1 MAIVDELVV
10 RLGLDN
16 KEFKKGAKE
25 TEGQLNKV
33 KGAAATTSKNLQE
46 HGKKG
51 AEFFTQL
58 QKSAIKFFGVMAVG
72 TAAFRG
78 FANLIA
84 SGAHLSRLAT
94 NLGTSANSLHKWG
107 QAVKQSGGTA
117 QGFEATI
124 RGLSAE
130 ITAWKTGGTAG
141 PMLQGLQALG
151 VSLVDTGGKA
161 KSLETLLLDMGEAV
175 QRRAPNRA
183 DQANL
188 LAQWG
193 LDEGTINLVLKR
205 RKDAEALI
213 ASQPGMDDKAAKKAQ
228 DINEKWLALVE
239 QVHGKFRELAIQHFP
254 AIERM
259 VLAITAA
266 FERTSPFVT
275 TIVEGFEE
283 LNKLTDG
290 WLGNILLA
298 LVALKMIGGLGIVGG
313 GAAAAG
319 AAGAAAGA
327 AGASVGA
334 AALVKGAAGPD
345 VQGASALAEKTRAG
359 DREAALK
366 LARIQLDNQLWRKIF
381 NKPASEQDVQKRAL
395 DLLSN
400 AGQGQSMSGK
410 VTLNQALGKKS
421 NISDELKAK
430 LDAAEKANNLPTGIL
445 GSIMN
450 QETGGNKA
458 YLDDPSKY
466 HYGLNANGQR
476 IAPHTGKVSTAFG
489 PFGILESTAKNPGYG
504 VPPLKD
510 KSFDSQL
517 EFISRYLS
525 ERISRAGS
533 LFQGLSGYG
542 EGSKYAS
549 QVLGRL
555 PGGGMSGLSNAAA
568 STSTSTQ
575 NITIGKIDIQTAATD
590 AAGVARS
597 LRDSLVREMNYGT
610 R

>member
-1 MAIVDELVV
+1 MASVVDELVV

-16 KEFKKGAKE
+16 KEFQKGAKE

-94 NLGTSANSLHKWG
+94 NLGTTANSLHKWG

-228 DINEKWLALVE
+228 DINEKWEALLERVR
-239 QVHGKFRELAIQHFP
+239 GKVRELAVQHFP
-254 AIERM
+254 TIERA
-259 VLAITAA
+259 VIAIADG
-266 FERTSPFVT
+266 FERMAPVVTS
-275 TIVEGFEE
+275 IVEGFNS

-298 LVALKMIGGLGIVGG
+298 LGALKLVKGLLPGAP
-313 GAAAAG
+313 AAAPAL
-319 AAGAAAGA
+319 ATPL
-327 AGASVGA
+327 GASVGA
-334 AALVKGAAGPD
+334 SLALKGDTAPD
-345 VQGASALAEKTRAG
+345 QQGASALMAKARLG
-359 DREAALK
+359 DREAAMQ
-366 LARIQLDNQLWRKIF
+366 LAKIQLNNQFWRF
-381 NKPASEQDVQKRAL
+381 GKPAGEDEIKKRAL

-400 AGQGQSMSGK
+400 AGQGQSVSGK

-421 NISDELKAK
+421 S
-430 LDAAEKANNLPTGIL
+430 LDASTLSKIAAAEKSAGLPSGIIE
-445 GSIMN
+445 SIIK

-458 YLDDPSKY
+458 YLDDPSKA
-466 HYGLNANGQR
+466 HYPSGYTKDGV
-476 IAPHTGKVSTAFG
+476 KSSAFG
-489 PFGILESTAKNPGYG
+489 PFGLLESTASKPGYG
-504 VPPLKD
+504 VSPLKD
-510 KSFDSQL
+510 KSFDEQLRFMSQ
-517 EFISRYLS
+517 YLAA
-525 ERISRAGS
+525 RIGNAGTV
-533 LFQGLSGYG
+533 FKGLSGYG
-542 EGSKYAS
+542 EGSRYAS

-555 PGGGMSGLSNAAA
+555 PGGGMSGLSNAVA
-568 STSTSTQ
+568 STSSSTQ
-575 NITIGKIDIQTAATD
+575 NVTIGKIEVVTQATD
-590 AAGVARS
+590 AQGVARA
-597 LRDSLVREMNYGT
+597 LPDALTRTFNYGT

>member
-46 HGKKG
+46 QGKKG
-51 AEFFTQL
+51 AEFFTQI
-58 QKSAIKFFGVMAVG
+58 QKSALKFFSVMAVG
-72 TAAFRG
+72 TAAFRA
-78 FANLIA
+78 FTNLIS

-94 NLGTSANSLHKWG
+94 NLGTSADSLHKWG

-117 QGFEATI
+117 AGFEGTI
-124 RGLSAE
+124 RSLSAE

-141 PMLQGLQALG
+141 SMLQGLQALG
-151 VSLVDTGGKA
+151 VGLTDTQGKA

-188 LAQWG
+188 LASWG
-193 LDEGTINLVLKR
+193 LDEGTINLVLQK
-205 RKDAEALI
+205 RKDVEAII
-213 ASQPGMDDKAAKKAQ
+213 AKQPGMDNEAAKKAQ
-228 DINEKWLALVE
+228 DINERWLALVE
-239 QVHGKFRELAIQHFP
+239 QVRGKFRELAIQHFP
-254 AIERM
+254 AIERI
-259 VLAITAA
+259 VLAIADAFDRMSPVVTAM
-266 FERTSPFVT
+266 
-275 TIVEGFEE
+275 VEGFTK
-283 LNKLTDG
+283 LNEITDG
-290 WLGNILLA
+290 WLGKVLLA
-298 LVALKMIGGLGIVGG
+298 VGALKLIKGVLPG
-313 GAAAAG
+313 AG
-319 AAGAAAGA
+319 AAGGA
-327 AGASVGA
+327 AGAVAGSALGVSVGA
-334 AALVKGAAGPD
+334 AVALKGDTAPD
-345 VQGASALAEKTRAG
+345 QQGASALMAKVRQG
-359 DREAALK
+359 DRDAAMQ
-366 LARIQLDNQLWRKIF
+366 LAKIQLNNQFWRF
-381 NKPASEQDVQKRAL
+381 GKPASESEIKKRAA

-410 VTLNQALGKKS
+410 VTLNQAIGKKS
-421 NISDELKAK
+421 SVSDDLKAK

-476 IAPHTGKVSTAFG
+476 IAPHTGKISTAFG
-489 PFGILESTAKNPGYG
+489 PFGILESTGAKPGYG
-504 VPPLKD
+504 VSALKD
-510 KSFDSQL
+510 KSIDEQIRFTA
-517 EFISRYLS
+517 EYLAARTRS
-525 ERISRAGS
+525 AGS
-533 LFQGLSGYG
+533 LFAGLSGYG

-555 PGGGMSGLSNAAA
+555 PGGGMSGLAGAGIGTTAA
-568 STSTSTQ
+568 SGP

-590 AAGVARS
+590 AAGIARG
-597 LRDSLVREMNYGT
+597 LRDSLVREMNQGV

>member
-1 MAIVDELVV
+1 MANIVDELVV
-10 RLGLDN
+10 KLGLDN

-46 HGKKG
+46 QGKKG

-58 QKSAIKFFGVMAVG
+58 QKSAVKFFGVMAVG
-72 TAAFRG
+72 TAAFRA
-78 FANLIA
+78 FTNLIS

-94 NLGTSANSLHKWG
+94 NLGTSADSLHKWG

-117 QGFEATI
+117 AGFEGTI
-124 RGLSAE
+124 LSLSAE

-188 LAQWG
+188 LASWG
-193 LDEGTINLVLKR
+193 LDEGTINLVLQK
-205 RKDAEALI
+205 RKDVEAII
-213 ASQPGMDDKAAKKAQ
+213 AKQPGMDNEAAKKAQ
-228 DINEKWLALVE
+228 DINERWLALVE
-239 QVHGKFRELAIQHFP
+239 QVRGKFRELAIQHFP
-254 AIERM
+254 AIERA
-259 VLAITAA
+259 VIAISNA
-266 FERTSPFVT
+266 FERMSPFIT
-275 TIVEGFEE
+275 TMTEGFSE
-283 LNKLTDG
+283 LNKITDG
-290 WLGNILLA
+290 WLTNILLA
-298 LVALKMIGGLGIVGG
+298 LGALK
-313 GAAAAG
+313 
-319 AAGAAAGA
+319 
-327 AGASVGA
+327 
-334 AALVKGAAGPD
+334 LVKGFIPGGNAAKDVAKSAAATPLGAALGASLMLKGSTAPD
-345 VQGASALAEKTRAG
+345 QQGASDLMAKVRQG
-359 DREAALK
+359 DRDAAMQ
-366 LARIQLDNQLWRKIF
+366 LAKIQLNNQFWRF
-381 NKPASEQDVQKRAL
+381 GKPASESEIKKRAA

-410 VTLNQALGKKS
+410 VTLNQAIGKKS
-421 NISDELKAK
+421 SVSDDLKAK

-450 QETGGNKA
+450 QETGGNKS

-489 PFGILESTAKNPGYG
+489 PFGILESTGAKPGYG
-504 VPPLKD
+504 VSALKD
-510 KSFDSQL
+510 KSIDEQIRFTA
-517 EFISRYLS
+517 EYLAARTRS
-525 ERISRAGS
+525 AGS
-533 LFQGLSGYG
+533 LFAGLSGYG

-555 PGGGMSGLSNAAA
+555 PGGGMSGLTGAGIGTSAA
-568 STSTSTQ
+568 SGP

-590 AAGVARS
+590 AAGVARG
-597 LRDSLVREMNYGT
+597 LRDALVREMNQGV

>member
-1 MAIVDELVV
+1 MASVVDELVV

-78 FANLIA
+78 FANLIS

-94 NLGTSANSLHKWG
+94 NLGTTANSLHKWG

-213 ASQPGMDDKAAKKAQ
+213 ASQPGMDNEAAQKAQ
-228 DINEKWLALVE
+228 DINERWLALVE
-239 QVHGKFRELAIQHFP
+239 QVRGKFRELAIQHFP
-254 AIERM
+254 AIERI
-259 VLAITAA
+259 VLALVGA
-266 FERTSPFVT
+266 FERISPIVT
-275 TIVEGFEE
+275 TIVEGFTK
-283 LNKLTDG
+283 LNDLTDG
-290 WLGNILLA
+290 WLGKVLMA
-298 LVALKMIGGLGIVGG
+298 LVAFKLLKGVLPG
-313 GAAAAG
+313 AG
-319 AAGAAAGA
+319 AAGGAAGA
-327 AGASVGA
+327 VAGSALGASVGA
-334 AALVKGAAGPD
+334 AVALKGDTAPD
-345 VQGASALAEKTRAG
+345 QQGASALMAKVRQG
-359 DREAALK
+359 DRDAAMQ
-366 LARIQLDNQLWRKIF
+366 LAKIQLNNQFWRF
-381 NKPASEQDVQKRAL
+381 GKPAGEDEIKKRAA

-410 VTLNQALGKKS
+410 VTQFGGAASNQAPAS
-421 NISDELKAK
+421 STRQTR
-430 LDAAEKANNLPTGIL
+430 AERNNNPGNL
-445 GSIMN
+445 N
-450 QETGGNKA
+450 FARQEGA
-458 YLDDPSKY
+458 
-466 HYGLNANGQR
+466 
-476 IAPHTGKVSTAFG
+476 V
-489 PFGILESTAKNPGYG
+489 LESGAGARFAKFNTVEEGIAALVKQLQRYQARG
-504 VPPLKD
+504 VDTISKIMEIYAPRSENNTDAYISAMTKWTGLGASQALDFNDPEILKKMISGISKKEGRYTPLTEN
-510 KSFDSQL
+510 Q
-517 EFISRYLS
+517 ILS
-525 ERISRAGS
+525 GINLAGVSGGSAAGS
-533 LFQGLSGYG
+533 S
-542 EGSKYAS
+542 
-549 QVLGRL
+549 
-555 PGGGMSGLSNAAA
+555 
-568 STSTSTQ
+568 
-575 NITIGKIDIQTAATD
+575 ITIGKIDIQTAATD